1 MWAAIST
8 ILPLCSNRHM
18 SRSMRSGSTSWAH
31 FNKLVVFAVFCRLDI
46 LCYSGL
52 TLNRADGET
61 GFDAI
66 LEDDVDEQRWDGD
79 DDDGSEHTT

>member
-18 SRSMRSGSTSWAH
+18 SRSIRLGSTSWAH

-46 LCYSGL
+46 PCNSGL
-52 TLNRADGET
+52 ALNRADGET
-61 GFDAI
+61 SFDAI
-66 LEDDVDEQRWDGD
+66 LENDVDE
-79 DDDGSEHTT
+79 